1 MQPDM
6 IEAVQL
12 NHLETHQRIH
22 NMSSLSS
29 AVTILTL
36 QLWTMSIILGFT
48 HAGANIRQVALAIIA
63 LCPVVQFKYLDG
75 IEHPVLRAFIGAA
88 CIFVVV
94 LYTDAVLIH
103 KWEYEAQGPTSGA
116 GGLIP
121 VIPIHKSVASKG
133 GSRGGGWSPAVLPR
147 LEFGIRLSL
156 TSRFPAT
163 RWAVK
168 NIPAFSGKDPTYIPS
183 QWVFICTATTKL
195 FLCILLIALLDFMP
209 KSSTEEKTNLFSS
222 QKIPFFTRLVDVSD
236 TEILIR
242 LASVLGYWFVQ
253 YLVIQAA
260 YYTLALPSVILG
272 LTESKEWPPV
282 FGSVGDSYSIRNFW
296 G

>member
-1 MQPDM
+1 
-6 IEAVQL
+6 
-12 NHLETHQRIH
+12 
-22 NMSSLSS
+22 
-29 AVTILTL
+29 
-36 QLWTMSIILGFT
+36 MSIILGFT
-48 HAGANIRQVALAIIA
+48 HAGSYIRQAALAIIA
-63 LCPVVQFKYLDG
+63 LYPLVQFKYLDG

-116 GGLIP
+116 GGLVP
-121 VIPIHKSVASKG
+121 VTPSDKSVVRKG
-133 GSRGGGWSPAVLPR
+133 GSHGGGWSPAVLPR
-147 LEFGIRLSL
+147 LTFGIRMSL

-168 NIPAFSGKDPTYIPS
+168 NIPAFSERDAAYIPS
-183 QWVFICTATTKL
+183 KCAFIFTATTKL

-209 KSSTEEKTNLFSS
+209 KSTTDEKTNLFSS

-242 LASVLGYWFVQ
+242 VASVLGYWFVQ
-253 YLVIQAA
+253 YLIIQAA